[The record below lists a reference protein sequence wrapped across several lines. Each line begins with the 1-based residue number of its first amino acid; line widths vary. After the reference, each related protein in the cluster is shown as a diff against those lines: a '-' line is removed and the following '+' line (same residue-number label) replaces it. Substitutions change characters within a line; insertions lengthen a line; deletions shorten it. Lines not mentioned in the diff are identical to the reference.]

1 MSCPRRQLVGLIIGL
16 LMTPALY
23 ADADAERDALTR
35 IVHELQAVESLIT
48 KAQSQ
53 ADNDARVRFQ
63 YDWLRNDMDMLK
75 DGIQAHIDAPRAQ
88 PRSFPPLRGDYRR

>member
-1 MSCPRRQLVGLIIGL
+1 MSCRYHQFVGLTIGL
-16 LMTPALY
+16 AMAPALY

-35 IVHELQAVESLIT
+35 IIHELQAVESLIT

-63 YDWLRNDMDMLK
+63 YDWLRHDMNLMK